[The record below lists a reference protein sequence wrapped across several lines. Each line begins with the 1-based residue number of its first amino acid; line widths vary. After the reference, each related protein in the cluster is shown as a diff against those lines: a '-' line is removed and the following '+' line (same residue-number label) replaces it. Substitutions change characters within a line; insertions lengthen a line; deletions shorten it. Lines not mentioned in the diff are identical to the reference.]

1 MLVIEIGLETELEV
15 VRPSSFP
22 SDPVVADIADCGI
35 VDADSAKAGPG
46 ERPVLVLPQPE
57 LDPAWSLDYGASWT
71 SIGSSEVDVR

>member
-22 SDPVVADIADCGI
+22 STPVVADCGI
-35 VDADSAKAGPG
+35 VDVDSAEAGPR

-57 LDPAWSLDYGASWT
+57 LDPAWLTDYGASWT
-71 SIGSSEVDVR
+71 SIESFEVDVR